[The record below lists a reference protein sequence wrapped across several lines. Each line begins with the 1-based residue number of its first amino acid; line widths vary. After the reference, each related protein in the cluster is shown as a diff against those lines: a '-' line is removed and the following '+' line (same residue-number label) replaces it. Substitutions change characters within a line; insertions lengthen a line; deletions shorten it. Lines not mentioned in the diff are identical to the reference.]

1 MDRNR
6 DNQSRYR
13 YRTKAILLWLIVWYI
28 GGFLYMLI
36 SFLPQVTIW
45 SLEESITIE
54 GNFIVGSIDI
64 ESGSI
69 VKAFIFAVIW
79 PLLCGVLFT
88 GGWILAG
95 EIVGNSVSRSS
106 PIVILYYYIKLVQ
119 VYLPLFGIGFIS
131 GLITI
136 SVRKITRTDSKLKK
150 EAN

>member
-1 MDRNR
+1 MDGDR
-6 DNQSRYR
+6 DNQSRYQ
-13 YRTKAILLWLIVWYI
+13 YRTKVLLLWLIVWYI

-54 GNFIVGSIDI
+54 ENFIVGSIDI

-69 VKAFIFAVIW
+69 VNAFILAAIW
-79 PLLCGVLFT
+79 PILCGFLFT

-95 EIVGNSVSRSS
+95 EFVGNSCF
-106 PIVILYYYIKLVQ
+106 
-119 VYLPLFGIGFIS
+119 PLFGIGFIS
-131 GLITI
+131 GLITV
-136 SVRKITRTDSKLKK
+136 SVRKIIRTDSKLKK